1 MGKYGTRA
9 STAQTNGKTK
19 AGKSTQSLTK
29 PSPKATRKST
39 DVEDKPTTIAG
50 TTLDTRDDKSKET
63 PKAQPIQ
70 CMKCAEITLE
80 IDDITSPDEYSI
92 SCDSCNQWIHRGCT
106 DLTATEFKVLQKGNA
121 AILFKCEDCLKTNG
135 KENKALSSI
144 ESKLT
149 EMMNMMGDMKNQILK
164 EVEDKIDYKLKET
177 QQQEKM
183 ESAIRIEL
191 NQRLDVTTEDEKE
204 RKEIEEKS
212 NNIILHNVEEQELEN
227 DNHKIEEIIKILD
240 PQGSLAPNTGN
251 LTIKRLGKKKSPEKG
266 ITLRPRPVQIVLP
279 NPNSKNGILKNSRN
293 LRDSKYQQISVRPD
307 LTRKQQEIDYK
318 LRQQLRQR
326 KDKKE
331 DVIIYK
337 GEIIQRVDH
346 PNYKPSQIETPPT
359 NAY

>member
-1 MGKYGTRA
+1 MVRPVRKSLRTSTVKGKQNK
-9 STAQTNGKTK
+9 SPKKPSSKENGKAK
-19 AGKSTQSLTK
+19 ETQNS
-29 PSPKATRKST
+29 SS
-39 DVEDKPTTIAG
+39 VPTTVVTNIV
-50 TTLDTRDDKSKET
+50 KET
-63 PKAQPIQ
+63 PKANKSVN
-70 CMKCAEITLE
+70 CRKCDKILLE
-80 IDDITSPDEYSI
+80 CDDITSREEHSI
-92 SCDSCNQWIHRGCT
+92 SCDSCHHWFHRGCT
-106 DLTATEFKVLQKGNA
+106 VLTDVEFDFLQDCNE
-121 AILFKCEDCLKTNG
+121 AILFKCQNCLETKG
-135 KENKALSSI
+135 AEYKSFSHI
-144 ESKLT
+144 ESKLN
-149 EMMNMMGDMKNQILK
+149 EMMIVMSEMKTQILK

-191 NQRLDVTTEDEKE
+191 KQRLD
-204 RKEIEEKS
+204 
-212 NNIILHNVEEQELEN
+212 
-227 DNHKIEEIIKILD
+227 
-240 PQGSLAPNTGN
+240 
-251 LTIKRLGKKKSPEKG
+251 EKG

-346 PNYKPSQIETPPT
+346 PNYKPSHIEDLPT
-359 NAY
+359 NAH

>member
-1 MGKYGTRA
+1 MVRPVRKSLRTSTVKGKQNK
-9 STAQTNGKTK
+9 SPKKPSSKENGKAK
-19 AGKSTQSLTK
+19 ETQNS
-29 PSPKATRKST
+29 SS
-39 DVEDKPTTIAG
+39 VPTTVVTNIV
-50 TTLDTRDDKSKET
+50 KET
-63 PKAQPIQ
+63 PKANKSVN
-70 CMKCAEITLE
+70 CRKCDKILLE
-80 IDDITSPDEYSI
+80 CDDITSREEHSI
-92 SCDSCNQWIHRGCT
+92 SCDSCHHWFHRGCT
-106 DLTATEFKVLQKGNA
+106 VLTDVEFDFLQDCNE
-121 AILFKCEDCLKTNG
+121 AILFKCQNCLETKG
-135 KENKALSSI
+135 AEYKSFSHI
-144 ESKLT
+144 ESKLN
-149 EMMNMMGDMKNQILK
+149 EMMTVMSEMKTQILK

-191 NQRLDVTTEDEKE
+191 KQRLDETIEDEKE

-212 NNIILHNVEEQELEN
+212 NNIILHNVEEQEIEN
-227 DNHKIEEIIKILD
+227 DNQKVEEIIKILD

-337 GEIIQRVDH
+337 GEIIQRVEH
-346 PNYKPSQIETPPT
+346 PNYKPSHIEDLPTPT
-359 NAY
+359 NAN